1 MKDKTIE
8 LDLQKMDIQE
18 QLKEIKDKKMMI
30 NFFLRE
36 KENSL
41 LDL

>member
-30 NFFLRE
+30 DFFLRE